1 MVWLAV
7 GIGGALGAPLRF
19 VTDRWVQE
27 RRFGADELS
36 AWPLGTLVVNVIG
49 GLMLGVIVGASR
61 YGTLGAVPVAVMGTG
76 FCGALTTFS
85 TASVE
90 TIRLAEADR
99 WPAAL
104 AVAASN
110 LLLSMTAAAL
120 GLGLTA
126 AIW

>member
-1 MVWLAV
+1 MAV

-27 RRFGADELS
+27 RRFGDDERT
-36 AWPLGTLVVNVIG
+36 AWPLGTLTVNVIG

-90 TIRLAEADR
+90 TIRLAEAER

-110 LLLSMTAAAL
+110 LLLTMTAAAL

>member
-1 MVWLAV
+1 MAV

-27 RRFGADELS
+27 RRFGDDELT
-36 AWPLGTLVVNVIG
+36 AWPLGTLAVNVIG

-76 FCGALTTFS
+76 FAARPPPS
-85 TASVE
+85 PPPVE

-110 LLLSMTAAAL
+110 LLLTMTAAAL

>member
-27 RRFGADELS
+27 RRFGDDELT
-36 AWPLGTLVVNVIG
+36 AWPLGTLAVNVIG

-76 FCGALTTFS
+76 FCGALTPFS

-90 TIRLAEADR
+90 TIRLAEAER

-110 LLLSMTAAAL
+110 LLLTMTAAAL

>member
-27 RRFGADELS
+27 RRFGDDELT
-36 AWPLGTLVVNVIG
+36 AWPLGTLAVNVIG

-110 LLLSMTAAAL
+110 LLLTMTAAAL
-120 GLGLTA
+120 GLGLIV

>member
-27 RRFGADELS
+27 RRFGDDELT
-36 AWPLGTLVVNVIG
+36 AWPLVTLAVNVIG

-110 LLLSMTAAAL
+110 LLLTMTAAAL

>member
-1 MVWLAV
+1 M
-7 GIGGALGAPLRF
+7 P
-19 VTDRWVQE
+19 
-27 RRFGADELS
+27 
-36 AWPLGTLVVNVIG
+36 
-49 GLMLGVIVGASR
+49 GVIVGASR

>member
-27 RRFGADELS
+27 RRFGDDELT
-36 AWPLGTLVVNVIG
+36 AWPLGTLAVNVIG

-61 YGTLGAVPVAVMGTG
+61 YGTLGAVPVAVMGPG

-110 LLLSMTAAAL
+110 LLLTMTAAAL